1 MSKYLKLGQKQKDI
15 NACEFKSKD
24 YPMTKIIIPAHLKED
39 DAKKRKAYIKEK
51 EVGLNYEK
59 EKKRIDK
66 FLEMLDI
73 KDL

>member
-1 MSKYLKLGQKQKDI
+1 
-15 NACEFKSKD
+15 
-24 YPMTKIIIPAHLKED
+24 MTKIIIPAHLKED